1 MIGPAPGS
9 APEPAEPSTPE
20 SATQPVPSPRRIL
33 LDTSVLAPEPLWL
46 WTLALT
52 DDIPDDA
59 RPHLFITDGVIHEL
73 RHALRRIDP
82 RLDRTR
88 AGQAAGL
95 RIDTLTR
102 EGASTRTAPEAVTTP
117 GAPEAVAAPAAPEAA
132 ASSQQ
137 PATSSAGRAPTH
149 RTDPPRPHVLDP
161 DDAHLD
167 EAALRLGIDVL
178 VSDDVH
184 AFAPLPDTLRGYALW
199 TADRFLCALADEHG
213 LDLVAAHARY
223 RTRQADVTRALGLD
237 PAPGSASHRL
247 RRSRAHRFAARVAR
261 ALRRAPSGGPHPG

>member
-82 RLDRTR
+82 RLDRAR
-88 AGQAAGL
+88 AGRAAQL
-95 RIDTLTR
+95 RIDSLTR
-102 EGASTRTAPEAVTTP
+102 EDAGRQ
-117 GAPEAVAAPAAPEAA
+117 AAPEAA